1 MIKLIKLG
9 NIIYENIEAKTIDPE
24 TNQEIW
30 NIPNT
35 ETELKAAF
43 KDTIDWHTD
52 RYIKDKFNQL
62 QEDLTDITSEMLY
75 LQSLTNRTAEQDA
88 RLAEIQSII
97 AWKEQTWEEEANLE
111 AQIDAMTL
119 DELLSL
125 DVKAMCENAY
135 SQIPL
140 PNEG

>member
-9 NIIYENIEAKTIDPE
+9 NLIYENIETKTIDE
-24 TNQEIW
+24 NGIW
-30 NIPNT
+30 NIPND
-35 ETELKAAF
+35 ETVLKTAF
-43 KDTIDWHTD
+43 KDTIDWYTD
-52 RYIKDKFNQL
+52 KYIKDKFNQI
-62 QEDLTDITSEMLY
+62 QENLTDITSEMLY

-97 AWKEQTWEEEANLE
+97 AWKEQIWEEEANLE

-140 PNEG
+140 PSEE